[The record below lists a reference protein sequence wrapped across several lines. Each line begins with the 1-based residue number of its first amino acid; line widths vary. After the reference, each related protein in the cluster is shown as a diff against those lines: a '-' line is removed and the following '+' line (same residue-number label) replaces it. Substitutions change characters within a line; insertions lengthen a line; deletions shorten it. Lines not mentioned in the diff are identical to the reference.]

1 MIGKTRFLLA
11 ETGQNIWRNIALT
24 LASILVAAVSLTLFG
39 TSQLVA
45 RGVENAT
52 QRWEGGIEFVVFMK
66 ADAEQS
72 QLDAIE
78 TLLEESSVEGSTI
91 DEWDFVS
98 KEETYD
104 EFIEFFAGDEELLD
118 TISVETM
125 PPSFRIRPT
134 DVDAG
139 AVEALGSTFE
149 TKPGVRTVVFA
160 TEVIREIQTN
170 AEKISQVMLWVGVLL
185 LVASAIVI
193 LTTLSIAISS
203 RRNEIEIMKLVGAS
217 NWFIRIPFMI
227 EGPLQGVI
235 GALLSL
241 PLMAVARRYVIEDF
255 SESDSLKL
263 LEGFRVTDSE
273 FLFISLTALAIGTA
287 VATVGSILAVSRY
300 LDV

>member
-1 MIGKTRFLLA
+1 MIPKIRFLLA

-24 LASILVAAVSLTLFG
+24 LASIIVVGASLALFG
-39 TSQLVA
+39 SSQLIA
-45 RGVENAT
+45 RGVDNAT

-78 TLLEESSVEGSTI
+78 ALLIESEGQEI
-91 DEWDFVS
+91 DDWSFVT
-98 KEETYD
+98 KEETFT
-104 EFIEFFAGDEELLD
+104 EFTEFFADDAQLLD

-125 PPSFRIRPT
+125 PPSYRIRPT

-149 TKPGVRTVVFA
+149 AKPGVRTVVFA

-170 AEKISQVMLWVGVLL
+170 ADKISRSTLWAGVAL
-185 LVASAIVI
+185 LVASTIMI

-227 EGPLQGVI
+227 EGMVQGVV
-235 GALLSL
+235 GALVAL
-241 PLMAVARRYVIEDF
+241 PGLAFVRTYLIEDF
-255 SESDSLKL
+255 SKSDSLRL
-263 LEGFRVTDSE
+263 LEGFRVTDGE
-273 FLFISLTALAIGTA
+273 FLFISLAVIGIGTA
-287 VATVGSILAVSRY
+287 VATIGSIVAVSRY

>member
-1 MIGKTRFLLA
+1 MIGKIRFLLA

-39 TSQLVA
+39 ASQLVA
-45 RGVENAT
+45 RGVDNAT

-66 ADAEQS
+66 ADAEPS

-78 TLLEESSVEGSTI
+78 VLLEESQGQVI
-91 DEWDFVS
+91 DEWSFVS
-98 KEETYD
+98 KEETFE
-104 EFIEFFAGDEELLD
+104 EFVEFFAGDAQLLE

-125 PPSFRIRPT
+125 PPSYRIRPT
-134 DVDAG
+134 DVNAG
-139 AVEALGSTFE
+139 AVAALGSTFE

-160 TEVIREIQTN
+160 TEVIQEIQNN
-170 AEKISQVMLWVGVLL
+170 AEKISRIMFGVGVLL
-185 LVASAIVI
+185 LVASSIVI

-227 EGPLQGVI
+227 EGMVQGIV
-235 GALLSL
+235 GALLAL
-241 PLMAVARRYVIEDF
+241 PFLAFARTYVIEDF
-255 SESDSLKL
+255 SESDSLRL
-263 LEGFRVTDSE
+263 LEGFRVTDAE
-273 FLFISLTALAIGTA
+273 FLFISLSAIAIGTA
-287 VATVGSILAVSRY
+287 VATIGSVMAVSRY